1 MEKNMGA
8 PRPEDLVIPSSP
20 KRPQKNGKKDDDEPK
35 NIPPKAI
42 MFGGGI
48 AVLVLCVMMMV
59 PSGKPPANKA
69 LQKATET
76 AKTATPESLQEQ
88 QAPQA
93 LPPAAEIIRINGEIA
108 KVEETLNAI
117 RQQTASI
124 DAEAHNLSL
133 AAERLAQVGD
143 KEGSK
148 ESERQIAV
156 LASKRKELG
165 SVYEKWATYY
175 KQLADSRD
183 AIPVK

>member
-1 MEKNMGA
+1 MGA

-20 KRPQKNGKKDDDEPK
+20 KQPQKNGKKDDDEPK
-35 NIPPKAI
+35 KIPPKAI
-42 MFGGGI
+42 LFGGGI
-48 AVLVLCVMMMV
+48 AVLVLCVMMVV
-59 PSGKPPANKA
+59 PSGKPPAKKV
-69 LQKATET
+69 LQKTTET
-76 AKTATPESLQEQ
+76 AKTAVPEPLQEQ
-88 QAPQA
+88 QAPSPQT

-108 KVEETLNAI
+108 KVEETLKLI
-117 RQQTASI
+117 RQQTALI

-133 AAERLAQVGD
+133 AGERLAQVGD

-148 ESERQIAV
+148 ESERQIAA

-165 SVYEKWATYY
+165 AVYEKWATYY